1 MIKLESLLRQG
12 GKQQNILLFPGHHMS
27 RKLVG
32 IAQSADRDH
41 LLSDDLGP
49 LFSNTQNGF
58 EQGIVQTYAEQAVI
72 FHQDTQPHAVYLI
85 EHGMVKL
92 VRVVESGQSIIVG
105 VRGQHWMIGAPSVLL
120 SKLYSFTAITMAQSA
135 LRCIP
140 ANDFVYLAKTNEHF
154 SWDLHRLLA
163 EQIVRQMQNAE
174 AISCLSAKDRLMRF
188 LRDMI
193 DEQNP
198 AGSELS
204 SFLLSL
210 TNKELSQILAITPEH
225 LCRVLKELKQQG
237 LISHAKG
244 VLTVNDPASLF

>member
-1 MIKLESLLRQG
+1 MS
-12 GKQQNILLFPGHHMS
+12 GKMA
-27 RKLVG
+27 G
-32 IAQSADRDH
+32 IARSGGGGH

-49 LFSNTQNGF
+49 LFSNAQNGF
-58 EQGIVQTYAEQAVI
+58 EQGIVQTYPAQAVI

-92 VRVVESGQSIIVG
+92 VRVAESGQSIIVG
-105 VRGQHWMIGAPSVLL
+105 VRRQHWMIGAPSVLL

-140 ANDFVYLAKTNEHF
+140 ANDFVYLAKTNEQF

-163 EQIVRQMQNAE
+163 QQIVRQMKNVE
-174 AISCLSAKDRLMRF
+174 AISCLSAKERLKRF

-193 DEQNP
+193 DEQDP
-198 AGSELS
+198 AGSKPF
-204 SFLLSL
+204 SFSLSL
-210 TNKELSQILAITPEH
+210 TSKELSQILAITPEH

-244 VLTVNDPASLF
+244 MLTVNDPAGLL

>member
-1 MIKLESLLRQG
+1 
-12 GKQQNILLFPGHHMS
+12 MS

-32 IAQSADRDH
+32 IAQSAGGGH
-41 LLSDDLGP
+41 LLSDELGP
-49 LFSNTQNGF
+49 LFSNAQNGGF
-58 EQGIVQTYAEQAVI
+58 EQGTVQTYPAQAVI

-85 EHGMVKL
+85 ERGMVKL
-92 VRVVESGQSIIVG
+92 VRVAESGQSIIVG
-105 VRGQHWMIGAPSVLL
+105 VRRQHWMIGAPSVLL
-120 SKLYSFTAITMAQSA
+120 GKLYSFTAITMARSA

-140 ANDFVYLAKTNEHF
+140 AKDFVYLAKTNEQF

-163 EQIVRQMQNAE
+163 QQIVTQMKNVE
-174 AISCLSAKDRLMRF
+174 AISCLPARDRLKRF

-198 AGSELS
+198 AASEPS
-204 SFLLSL
+204 SFTVSL
-210 TNKELSQILAITPEH
+210 TSKELTQILAITPEH

-244 VLTVNDPASLF
+244 VLTVNDPASLL